1 MLPLVSDTMQ
11 AWLDNAPEWILNLPQ
26 WAYDICY
33 DFFKSFIYDNR
44 YLNLVTGLQNTLI
57 LTFFALMVGLVLGV
71 LVALIRVSWDKEG
84 KFRPRGIGKGLLGLA
99 NTVAKVYL
107 TVIRGTPVVIQIM
120 IIFFV
125 IMANSNNKLLAGV
138 LAFGINSGAYVAEI
152 IRGGIMSVDEGQ
164 FEAGRSLG
172 FGYVATMVHIILPQA
187 FRSVLPTLVNEFIVL
202 LKETAV
208 AGYVGLTDLTRA
220 GNMIRGVSYV
230 DFMPLLG
237 VAAIYLVM
245 VMFFTWLMGKLE
257 RRLRNSEH

>member
-71 LVALIRVSWDKEG
+71 LVALIRVSCDKEG

>member
-1 MLPLVSDTMQ
+1 MLPLVSDTIQ

-125 IMANSNNKLLAGV
+125 IMANSNNKLGQNKNRRTIKGWGDSCPLCRIERSIPDVTVGKRYNPGMAG
-138 LAFGINSGAYVAEI
+138 
-152 IRGGIMSVDEGQ
+152 
-164 FEAGRSLG
+164 
-172 FGYVATMVHIILPQA
+172 
-187 FRSVLPTLVNEFIVL
+187 
-202 LKETAV
+202 
-208 AGYVGLTDLTRA
+208 
-220 GNMIRGVSYV
+220 
-230 DFMPLLG
+230 
-237 VAAIYLVM
+237 
-245 VMFFTWLMGKLE
+245 
-257 RRLRNSEH
+257 